1 MGRLQMY
8 IDGIWRDSLKT
19 REIINPATSEVLA
32 QVAEGKR
39 QDAKDGIK
47 AARQAFDSSNWSGL
61 DVETRV
67 NYLEKIADQIEAH
80 EDELAKIETLNNG
93 KTLAESRYD
102 VQDSASCFRYYSEL
116 IQNETQEQ
124 TIDNDETESFIVH
137 EPVGVVSLIVPW
149 NFPLLMAV
157 WKIAPA
163 LAAGNTI
170 VVKPAES
177 TPMTLH
183 RLFEIFE
190 SVSLPDGVA
199 NLIMGDGAIIGDEM
213 TSNDDVDMISFTGS
227 TKTGQ
232 HIMRNATTT
241 LKNVSLELGGKSPNI
256 IFEDTNIDAAV
267 DIALYGIYMGA
278 GQVCTSGS
286 RILLHENIYDVFVE
300 KFTERASKIKVGPG
314 MDENSEMGAITN
326 KDQYEKILNYINI
339 GQNEGAKLFCGG
351 YPLTEDEHQNGYFI
365 APTAFGDT
373 TPEMRIVQE
382 EIFGPVAVF
391 QKFKTEAEAI
401 QLANNTKYGL
411 AGAVFTDDQERALRV
426 IRKVKAGIT
435 WVNDYHTAFNE
446 NPWGG
451 YKHSGIG
458 RGLGTYGLES
468 FQEVKQ
474 INISKQLNKI
484 NWFSE

>member
-8 IDGIWRDSLKT
+8 IDGNWRDGLKT

-47 AARQAFDSSNWSGL
+47 AARQAFDSSNWSEL
-61 DVETRV
+61 DLETRA
-67 NYLEKIADQIEAH
+67 NYLEKIAVQIEAH

-163 LAAGNTI
+163 LAAGNTV

-190 SVSLPDGVA
+190 SVNLPDGVA
-199 NLIMGDGAIIGDEM
+199 NLIMGDGVIIGDEM

-241 LKNVSLELGGKSPNI
+241 LKMYL
-256 IFEDTNIDAAV
+256 
-267 DIALYGIYMGA
+267 
-278 GQVCTSGS
+278 
-286 RILLHENIYDVFVE
+286 
-300 KFTERASKIKVGPG
+300 
-314 MDENSEMGAITN
+314 
-326 KDQYEKILNYINI
+326 
-339 GQNEGAKLFCGG
+339 
-351 YPLTEDEHQNGYFI
+351 
-365 APTAFGDT
+365 
-373 TPEMRIVQE
+373 
-382 EIFGPVAVF
+382 
-391 QKFKTEAEAI
+391 
-401 QLANNTKYGL
+401 
-411 AGAVFTDDQERALRV
+411 
-426 IRKVKAGIT
+426 
-435 WVNDYHTAFNE
+435 
-446 NPWGG
+446 
-451 YKHSGIG
+451 
-458 RGLGTYGLES
+458 
-468 FQEVKQ
+468 
-474 INISKQLNKI
+474 
-484 NWFSE
+484 

>member
-8 IDGIWRDSLKT
+8 IDGNWRDGLKT
-19 REIINPATSEVLA
+19 REIINPATSKVLA

-47 AARQAFDSSNWSGL
+47 AARQAFDSSNWSEL
-61 DVETRV
+61 DVEIRA

-199 NLIMGDGAIIGDEM
+199 NLLMGDGAIIGDEM

-326 KDQYEKILNYINI
+326 KD
-339 GQNEGAKLFCGG
+339 
-351 YPLTEDEHQNGYFI
+351 
-365 APTAFGDT
+365 
-373 TPEMRIVQE
+373 
-382 EIFGPVAVF
+382 
-391 QKFKTEAEAI
+391 
-401 QLANNTKYGL
+401 
-411 AGAVFTDDQERALRV
+411 
-426 IRKVKAGIT
+426 
-435 WVNDYHTAFNE
+435 
-446 NPWGG
+446 
-451 YKHSGIG
+451 
-458 RGLGTYGLES
+458 
-468 FQEVKQ
+468 
-474 INISKQLNKI
+474 
-484 NWFSE
+484 